1 LGVQEKSEGNAMRIV
16 RETRQHRD
24 KLLQLMRLNVMSL
37 QLALDLQMIERRGPT
52 PAKSASG
59 KAQQRPVLL
68 ARAG

>member
-1 LGVQEKSEGNAMRIV
+1 MRIA

-24 KLLQLMRLNVMSL
+24 KWLKLMRLNVMSL
-37 QLALDLQMIERRGPT
+37 QLILDLQTERRGPT